1 MKRLARSLLF
11 IIVLLLATLG
21 ASRAFFSDQ
30 ETSEGNILAAGAID
44 LKIDNTCYY
53 NGVATDNC
61 TWGLDD
67 LTDQLFF
74 NFLDIKPSDWE
85 EDTISV
91 HVEDNDAWAC
101 MNITL
106 TKNDD
111 NTCTEPELLDDPT
124 CSENDDEN
132 DGELAQTVEFVF
144 WGDDGD
150 NVLET
155 DETDIVFKEGTAL
168 ELFDGSTWRLADS
181 SGNIW
186 DEFNNPL
193 VGGEDYFIGKAWC
206 FGELTLAPIAP
217 GNNSPTANPGILCD
231 GSALNNATQS
241 DIMMADISFSAV
253 QARHNAG
260 FLCGE
265 NGEEPCFTK
274 ADVMLVLD
282 RSGSIN
288 STELGELKTAA
299 KAFVDALALSA
310 DGAHAGEVSFATTAS
325 LDAHLT
331 DNGAV
336 VKAVIDALASGGF
349 TNLKDAIDLAAG
361 ELENPGDGHDRSD
374 VDSPD
379 IIVIITDGNPNR
391 PEAATAAAEA
401 VAAATAAKA
410 AGATI
415 YVVGVGNDVDTAY
428 LRDEIATSPAHYFE
442 AADFASLSEE
452 LEDIAACPNG
462 D

>member
-1 MKRLARSLLF
+1 
-11 IIVLLLATLG
+11 
-21 ASRAFFSDQ
+21 
-30 ETSEGNILAAGAID
+30 
-44 LKIDNTCYY
+44 
-53 NGVATDNC
+53 
-61 TWGLDD
+61 
-67 LTDQLFF
+67 
-74 NFLDIKPSDWE
+74 
-85 EDTISV
+85 
-91 HVEDNDAWAC
+91 
-101 MNITL
+101 
-106 TKNDD
+106 
-111 NTCTEPELLDDPT
+111 
-124 CSENDDEN
+124 
-132 DGELAQTVEFVF
+132 
-144 WGDDGD
+144 
-150 NVLET
+150 
-155 DETDIVFKEGTAL
+155 
-168 ELFDGSTWRLADS
+168 
-181 SGNIW
+181 
-186 DEFNNPL
+186 
-193 VGGEDYFIGKAWC
+193 
-206 FGELTLAPIAP
+206 
-217 GNNSPTANPGILCD
+217 
-231 GSALNNATQS
+231 
-241 DIMMADISFSAV
+241 MMADISFSAV